1 MLTDNK
7 LEEIRAVLDE
17 TTPQSL
23 VYIGCDSQRYMDKQS
38 IWHASYSTA
47 VVIHNIDDNGIG
59 HGARVFIETI
69 RMVDYDNHKSRP
81 FSRMMQECYLAVE
94 AYQQLE
100 EELLE
105 YGVEIHLDI
114 NKSEMHG
121 SNVALG
127 AAVGY
132 AKGVTGRPV
141 KTKPDAFAA
150 SFVADHGVRGKFAST
165 ARSAFPKKKRK
176 SIAARY
182 A

>member
-7 LEEIRAVLDE
+7 LEEIRTVLADV
-17 TTPQSL
+17 TPQARI
-23 VYIGCDSQRYMDKQS
+23 YIGCDSQRYMDKQS

-47 VVIHNIDDNGIG
+47 VVVHNIDDNGVG
-59 HGARVFIETI
+59 HGARVFIETV
-69 RMVDYDNHKSRP
+69 RMVDYDNHKSKP

-114 NKSEMHG
+114 NKSAMHG
-121 SNVALG
+121 SNVALN

-141 KTKPDAFAA
+141 MTKPDAFAA
-150 SFVADHGVRGKFAST
+150 SFVADHGVRGKFE
-165 ARSAFPKKKRK
+165 RPFQSAFPKRSGK
-176 SIAARY
+176 SGRHLN
-182 A
+182 